1 MPQFAANLSMM
12 YPELPFL
19 DRFEAAAK
27 DGFKAVEFLF
37 PYAYTPE
44 ELAARIKANHL
55 QQVLFNAPPG
65 GIDPSSID
73 QAWNSNTRGT
83 ASIPGR
89 EKEFQQGVEMA
100 LRYAEALHC
109 PRIHVMAGLLGVGH
123 THASNHATYV
133 NNLKWAAALAV
144 KQGLDVLIEPINTRD
159 IPGFYLNRQDQAHNI
174 IEEKHVR
181 LDGKIFGLGQDP
193 TNPSGGN
200 YVNNLALK
208 GASIE
213 VFEIDPR
220 TGKRMGNAVHQKTI
234 TNEGTWG
241 PFQGQSSTRYEF
253 VVTAT
258 GYATT
263 HFYRS
268 PFPRSSQ
275 IIHMRPE
282 RMADADK
289 AAQAVVTLT
298 RPRGYFDADRDTM
311 VFDGKSELP
320 GITKGTGAGN
330 SNVRLRLSES
340 TQRSISAEFNGEK
353 LIGQTW
359 PAAQGHTTVLE
370 LTY

>member
-44 ELAARIKANHL
+44 ELAARLKANHL

-83 ASIPGR
+83 ASLPGR

-159 IPGFYLNRQDQAHNI
+159 IPGFYLNRQDQAHSI
-174 IEEKHVR
+174 IEEVGASNLKVQMDLYHCQIVEG
-181 LDGKIFGLGQDP
+181 DVAMKIRQYLPTGRVGHFQIAGVPERHEPDIGEVNYPYLFNVIDEVSKTCNWQGWVGCEYKPKLGGQAGGTSAGLGW
-193 TNPSGGN
+193 
-200 YVNNLALK
+200 LAK
-208 GASIE
+208 
-213 VFEIDPR
+213 
-220 TGKRMGNAVHQKTI
+220 
-234 TNEGTWG
+234 
-241 PFQGQSSTRYEF
+241 
-253 VVTAT
+253 
-258 GYATT
+258 
-263 HFYRS
+263 
-268 PFPRSSQ
+268 
-275 IIHMRPE
+275 
-282 RMADADK
+282 AD
-289 AAQAVVTLT
+289 
-298 RPRGYFDADRDTM
+298 
-311 VFDGKSELP
+311 
-320 GITKGTGAGN
+320 
-330 SNVRLRLSES
+330 
-340 TQRSISAEFNGEK
+340 
-353 LIGQTW
+353 
-359 PAAQGHTTVLE
+359 
-370 LTY
+370 